1 MSKTINREYVLP
13 TGQLEDDFEIIT
25 DNFKKIDTDVQE
37 LHTKLENSETDL
49 KKELKDEMSESF
61 ALMANLSLYN
71 LERTQKIRIGVE
83 V

>member
-1 MSKTINREYVLP
+1 VSKTINREYVLP